1 MTTPSILVLGLGN
14 TLRRDEG
21 LGVHAMERLYERYAL
36 PPTTQLVDGGTL
48 GLELLCY
55 LEDADRA
62 LVLDAALTDGPPG
75 TLLRV
80 AGDEI
85 PAFLGLRV
93 SPHEVGLADLLAV
106 AQLRGSAP
114 DEIVVLGMQPEA
126 LELGADLSATVSQR
140 LDDLVAAAIQ
150 ELARW
155 GVTVRPRAT
164 PLASR
169 LIASAASTQPWGG
182 AKPCTK

>member
-1 MTTPSILVLGLGN
+1 MNTPKIVVLGLGN

-21 LGVHAMERLYERYAL
+21 LGVHAMERLYERYVL
-36 PPTTQLVDGGTL
+36 PPTAQLVDGGTL

-85 PAFLGLRV
+85 PAYLGLRI

-114 DEIVVLGMQPEA
+114 EEIVVLGMQPEA
-126 LELGADLSATVSQR
+126 LELGADLSDAVSQR

-155 GVTVRPRAT
+155 GVQAT
-164 PLASR
+164 PREVPLPGR
-169 LIASAASTQPWGG
+169 LIGLIASAAHTQP
-182 AKPCTK
+182 